1 MKKIITA
8 VAILMVLHVAALGVL
23 SSVYPVSHRLD
34 RTYGVDPDVEYFEF
48 TTEGGFAGG
57 FQYTAKV
64 YQDAMGYHLYY
75 KDRNNYERTFTLT
88 KLEYLQATAIS
99 QEDIDAMMSFKGQQI
114 FDAYRITVKIKFKD
128 KAETEIPEKIYD
140 ASRYNYPMQN
150 VLQLVTIKKEGQD
163 NDHMARINKRLY
175 SYYLKK
181 PADNYV
187 LRYSRKTYKRGD
199 RDSWMFFSKGLL
211 TANQEL
217 LDFEDD
223 AKRNYKTDCTV
234 INYDGR
240 RAFVKAKLVNGKVCF
255 CITLAKSGSK
265 YYDYMILYSPL
276 PEGVSFEEYKK
287 EVCVILTSTSNENTR
302 NKAVLIEVITFFTAT
317 FITVGTL
324 ILAEKAKR
332 KTGTKSSSN
341 TRSQ

>member
-23 SSVYPVSHRLD
+23 SLVYPVRYRLD
-34 RTYGVDPDVEYFEF
+34 RTYGAEPDVEYFEF
-48 TTEGGFAGG
+48 TTEGGFSGG

-99 QEDIDAMMSFKGQQI
+99 QDDIDALMSFKERQI
-114 FDAYRITVKIKFKD
+114 YDAYRTTVKIKFKD
-128 KAETEIPEKIYD
+128 KEELEIPEKIYD

-150 VLQLVTIKKEGQD
+150 VLQIVTIKKEGQD

-175 SYYLKK
+175 SYYLKN

-187 LRYSRKTYKRGD
+187 LIYSRRTYKRGD
-199 RDSWMFFSKGLL
+199 WDSRMFFSKGLL

-217 LDFEDD
+217 IDFETD
-223 AKRNYKTDCTV
+223 AKKNYKTDSTV

-240 RAFVKAKLVNGKVCF
+240 RAFVKAKLVNGKVCIY
-255 CITLAKSGSK
+255 ITLAKSGSK
-265 YYDYMILYSPL
+265 YYDDIVLYSPL
-276 PEGVSFEEYKK
+276 PEGISFEEYKQ
-287 EVCVILTSTSNENTR
+287 EVCGILLSTSNESIR
-302 NKAVLIEVITFFTAT
+302 NKAVLIETAVFFAAAFVTAGIAAAAGKKKT
-317 FITVGTL
+317 
-324 ILAEKAKR
+324 
-332 KTGTKSSSN
+332 KTGTG
-341 TRSQ
+341 TPGQ

>member
-23 SSVYPVSHRLD
+23 SLVFPVRYRLD
-34 RTYGVDPDVEYFEF
+34 RTYGAEPDVEFFEF
-48 TTEGGFAGG
+48 TTEGGYAGG

-99 QEDIDAMMSFKGQQI
+99 QEDLDSMMSYKGQQI
-114 FDAYRITVKIKFKD
+114 YDAYRTTVKIKFKD
-128 KAETEIPEKIYD
+128 KEELEIPEKTYD
-140 ASRYNYPMQN
+140 ASQYNYPMQN
-150 VLQLVTIKKEGQD
+150 VLQIVTIKQEGQD
-163 NDHMARINKRLY
+163 NNHMARINKRLY
-175 SYYLKK
+175 SYYLKN

-187 LRYSRKTYKRGD
+187 LRYSRSTYKRGD
-199 RDSWMFFSKGLL
+199 WDSWMFFSKGLL

-217 LDFEDD
+217 LDFEGD

-234 INYDGR
+234 IDYDGR
-240 RAFVKAKLVNGKVCF
+240 RAFVKGKLVNGKVCF
-255 CITLAKSGSK
+255 CITLAKSNSK

-276 PEGVSFEEYKK
+276 PEGVSFEDYKK
-287 EVCVILTSTSNENTR
+287 EVCGILISTSNENAR
-302 NKAVLIEVITFFTAT
+302 NKAVLIEVITFFTT
-317 FITVGTL
+317 TLRTVGIL
-324 ILAEKAKR
+324 ILTEKAKR
-332 KTGTKSSSN
+332 KTGTG
-341 TRSQ
+341 TPV